1 MNFIL
6 SLILLVSTTSL
17 FADEGMSYIEY
28 SLLAKERA
36 KFKNLEEYKKS
47 LKKRKKNTAVVSSQN
62 GRVMQEVSTKK
73 SSINRMIQPIEQP
86 ALKKLG
92 NDLSFSYGVQFLGP
106 SLGGDRQSGATYNRF
121 KTGQDWKGDAQDAT
135 GSYQFF
141 HALQLG
147 YQLNTNTKI
156 YYGYTFQDDINDD
169 IEYQETNLDGST
181 TTKTRNKGISDNN
194 KRIGATFFNVINND
208 YVGVRL
214 TAFYEFASTVGS
226 DGKDMDYGL
235 GIAPSLFFKSSIS
248 GLAYG
253 VSAEIQR
260 NFYKRQEYDP
270 GYCNGPCPIQTKHQT
285 LLINVNPYVN
295 YMLSDITTVGATLQ
309 FDWDQKGDEVE
320 SFEVY
325 NKNMDDILKLTTSFN
340 LAPGINT
347 GLFLDIAIEDPAPE
361 KTALGL
367 TANFNVF

>member
-1 MNFIL
+1 
-6 SLILLVSTTSL
+6 
-17 FADEGMSYIEY
+17 
-28 SLLAKERA
+28 
-36 KFKNLEEYKKS
+36 
-47 LKKRKKNTAVVSSQN
+47 
-62 GRVMQEVSTKK
+62 MQEVSTKK

-141 HALQLG
+141 HALTLG
-147 YQLNTNTKI
+147 YQLNMNTKL
-156 YYGYTFQDDINDD
+156 YYGYTFQDDINEG
-169 IEYQETNLDGST
+169 IEYETTNLDGST
-181 TTKTRNKGISDNN
+181 TTYERQKGVSDNN
-194 KRIGATFFNVINND
+194 KRIGATFFNVVNND
-208 YVGVRL
+208 YVGLSL
-214 TAFYEFASTVGS
+214 TTFYEFASTVGS
-226 DGKDMDYGL
+226 DGKDMEYGL
-235 GIAPSLFFKSSIS
+235 GIAPSLYFKSDVA
-248 GLAYG
+248 GLSYG
-253 VSAEIQR
+253 ISAEIQR
-260 NFYKRQEYDP
+260 NFYKQQEYYTRCGNQD
-270 GYCNGPCPIQTKHQT
+270 CPIPTKYQT
-285 LLINVNPYVN
+285 LLISVNPYVS
-295 YMLSDITTVGATLQ
+295 YMLSDMTSISATLQ

-325 NKNMDDILKLTTSFN
+325 NKNMDDILKLATNFS